1 MTDELKL
8 DAQLNEEHLEQA
20 AGGADIGKGCIPCK
34 RDGWGRPIRWFEL
47 STGKRFHY
55 CCSNCGGL
63 AYETS
68 NGGLTCSR
76 CGRFIPRVLAK
87 KCYGF
92 YSDP

>member
-1 MTDELKL
+1 MTDELKR
-8 DAQLNEEHLEQA
+8 DAQLNEEQLEQA
-20 AGGADIGKGCIPCK
+20 AGGADIGKGCVPCK

-55 CCSNCGGL
+55 YCKDCGGL